1 MSSRPSID
9 SRLLPIARVFR
20 PELDELTGDELINR
34 LADVISFVYA
44 TPIALA
50 GLIWLIL
57 VTDLSLVAARWPV
70 FLVAL
75 VLVIL
80 LRRLSFTLLFEF
92 HPGNYADWR
101 ESLER
106 IVSWSAA
113 LLFGPAAL
121 WLTVVGVVAQ
131 DLWRRSPPTSS
142 TLRWN
147 RARNMALSLT
157 QVTAGLVALALYRR
171 WGGTF
176 PLAGAGLPQL
186 LPAFLATLVQFFL
199 FRLFWM
205 PIFAYW
211 YSVVENRFADHRLGR
226 YIGIGTAL
234 PGLLDPLAIL
244 AALRYVEIGAG
255 GALFLI
261 AGVVLAS
268 LLSNRLSKAVVRSR
282 QRSRELEKLE
292 QLGRSLIE
300 SPVNAASLPNV
311 LAEHV
316 PAMFSGLQVDISLFS
331 NRPIYRHS
339 PDGLPP
345 VPSQAWEW
353 LRETAETRTFLPGDS
368 LPWGGE
374 LTKDALVLSPILEPE
389 GEQAI
394 GGIALQR
401 RMQINWDVEAL
412 TSLLPAVQ
420 SLAAQI
426 GSAIHGAEV
435 YRVEQELALAGQIQ
449 ASFLPAQLPEIPG
462 WQLSAALE
470 PAHETAGDFYDVVP
484 LPNGRFGIMVADVA
498 DKGMGA
504 ALYMALSRTLLRT
517 YAITYHNR
525 PDFAMKVTN
534 RRILMD
540 TDVTM
545 FVTTFYGVLD
555 PGRGTLT
562 YCNAGHNPP
571 YLVRGTADGPP
582 QRLNKT
588 GMALG
593 AMPGMDWEQQTV
605 EFAPGDALALY
616 TDGVT
621 EAQDPQGDF
630 FGQERLTR
638 LIQEQ
643 AGRSAEE
650 IQRAILETV
659 HSFVGGAPRSD
670 DITLL
675 ILVRD
680 RR

>member
-1 MSSRPSID
+1 MSSRPSIE

-20 PELDELTGDELINR
+20 PELDELTGDDLINR
-34 LADVISFVYA
+34 LADVISLVYA
-44 TPIALA
+44 TPIALV
-50 GLIWLIL
+50 GLVWLIA
-57 VTDLSLVAARWPV
+57 VTDLSLIGAHWPA
-70 FLVAL
+70 LLAAL

-113 LLFGPAAL
+113 LLFGPTAL
-121 WLTVVGVVAQ
+121 WLTVLGVLTQ

-147 RARNMALSLT
+147 RARNITLSLT
-157 QVTAGLVALALYRR
+157 QITAGLVALALYRR

-176 PLAGAGLPQL
+176 PLAAPGLLQL
-186 LPAFLATLVQFFL
+186 LPAFLATLVQFLL

-205 PIFAYW
+205 PIFAFW
-211 YSVVENRFADHRLGR
+211 YSVVDDRFDDHRLGR
-226 YIGIGTAL
+226 YIGIVTAL
-234 PGLLDPLAIL
+234 PGLIDPFAIL
-244 AALRYVEIGAG
+244 AALLYVEIGAG

-300 SPVNAASLPNV
+300 SPVDAASLPDV

-316 PAMFSGLQVDISLFS
+316 PAMFPGLQVDVSLFS
-331 NRPIYRHS
+331 HPIYRHP
-339 PDGLPP
+339 PDELPP
-345 VPSQAWEW
+345 VPPQAWEW
-353 LRETAETRTFLPGDS
+353 LRETAETRTFLPGDP

-389 GEQAI
+389 GEEPI
-394 GGIALQR
+394 GGVALQR

-412 TSLLPAVQ
+412 ASRLPAVQ

-449 ASFLPAQLPEIPG
+449 ASFLPSQLPEIPG
-462 WQLSAALE
+462 WQLSATLE
-470 PAHETAGDFYDVVP
+470 PARETAGDFYDVIP
-484 LPNGRFGIMVADVA
+484 LPNGRFGIVVADVA

-517 YAITYHNR
+517 YAITYHSR

-555 PGRGTLT
+555 PSRDTLT

-571 YLVRGTADGPP
+571 FLLRGSEGHRP
-582 QRLNKT
+582 QQLTRT

-605 EFAPGDALALY
+605 EFASGDALVLY
-616 TDGVT
+616 TDGIT
-621 EAQDPQGDF
+621 EAQDPQGEL
-630 FGQERLTR
+630 FGQKRLTR
-638 LIQEQ
+638 LMEEQ

-650 IQRAILETV
+650 IKDTILKAV
-659 HSFVGGAPRSD
+659 HTFTGSAPRSD